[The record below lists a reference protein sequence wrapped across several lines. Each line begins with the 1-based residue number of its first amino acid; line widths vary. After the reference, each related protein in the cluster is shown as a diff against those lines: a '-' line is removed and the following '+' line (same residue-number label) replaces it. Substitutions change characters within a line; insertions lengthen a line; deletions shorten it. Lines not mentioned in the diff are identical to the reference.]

1 MMKSSKTLKSITILA
16 AILVASMM
24 TVMVSAQSDDFELPD
39 ASSVPG
45 DAFYGL
51 ERFLEDNLEVP
62 WARIMQGKRGE
73 AAKRMELA
81 EERLAEMKTICNRT
95 DPAALEH
102 LQTRYENHVQKA
114 QALMNGTDTEALEEQ
129 MGERLMNH
137 VRVLTRLRQGA
148 PEQARKGIDL
158 ALQSSTRRFSEQ
170 VDQMAY
176 RLRQMDG
183 NSTEALELR
192 EKCEGW
198 MNQTRERIMEWE
210 TVREHMPSQGEDV
223 DIEMPSHP
231 AEFRNQTKRGRN

>member
-24 TVMVSAQSDDFELPD
+24 TVLVSAQSDDFELPD

-45 DAFYGL
+45 DAFYGF

-62 WARIMQGKRGE
+62 WSRLMKGKRGE
-73 AAKRMELA
+73 AAKRMQLA
-81 EERLAEMKTICNRT
+81 EERLAEMNAICNRT
-95 DPAALEH
+95 DSAALER
-102 LQTRYENHVQKA
+102 LQVRYENQVKNA

-137 VRVLTRLRQGA
+137 VRVLSQLRQRA
-148 PEQARKGIDL
+148 PEQARRGIDK
-158 ALQSSTRRFSEQ
+158 ALQSSTRHFGEQ

-210 TVREHMPSQGEDV
+210 TVREHMPAQGEGV
-223 DIEMPSHP
+223 DIEMPSDL
-231 AEFRNQTKRGRN
+231 AEFRNMTKRGRN